1 MRLRKMKWLRLAFG
15 CASVWAA
22 TFASIDA
29 RSDSPPV
36 QVTPNADAGGFAS
49 VYGQIPPSQV
59 EFLSTPESIKNAA
72 ATGGPS
78 LVWEV
83 LEHGERVE
91 CLDCIP
97 FVAPLIYAS
106 DPRVRE
112 IAAWWLRRRVLGVF
126 GPGQVYQQTIQTLQS
141 DPDPLRRS
149 YAATALGEFFAPPGV
164 AACAAAL
171 SDSSAIVRA
180 AAASALGRLNSDGN
194 GALSTALSD
203 SDSGVKLAALSA
215 AERINSFVA
224 IANVAALTTDPSAD
238 VRRRAIEVLDTLDAA
253 DTVVAVTAAAQNDS
267 DATVRAEACHA
278 LGTFGDQAPSVLSV
292 LQQLE
297 TQDPD
302 TFVRDEAQIALLR
315 L

>member
-1 MRLRKMKWLRLAFG
+1 MNYSSITRLDNRVAIMTG
-15 CASVWAA
+15 GASGIGFETAKALKECGARVVI
-22 TFASIDA
+22 IDIN
-29 RSDSPPV
+29 
-36 QVTPNADAGGFAS
+36 QQKG
-49 VYGQIPPSQV
+49 
-59 EFLSTPESIKNAA
+59 EEAA
-72 ATGGPS
+72 ATLG
-78 LVWEV
+78 
-83 LEHGERVE
+83 VE
-91 CLDCIP
+91 FKAADLTQS
-97 FVAPLIYAS
+97 A
-106 DPRVRE
+106 RVRE